1 MKNIRSAGLREG
13 INVIV
18 CFAAAL
24 LLGISPGHAQTKS
37 PAAGKKAGKRE
48 VARTI
53 SPGTEMKEF
62 TYKRASDT
70 DLKVFVHYPSGW
82 KAADKRPAIVFFF
95 GGGWKNGS
103 PDQFFSQADYLAT
116 RGMITARADYRVQ
129 SRQGVTPDACV
140 EGAKSAGRWRRA
152 HAAELGVD
160 PDRIVAAGGSAGG
173 HTAACTALCEGF
185 EAKGEDLK
193 VSSKPNALVLFNP
206 ALDLAA
212 LNVVSQWPAGKDIIP
227 QIDPAQHITK
237 GLVPTVLF
245 FGTAD
250 RMIEHARQFAGRS
263 MPLGNRV
270 ELYSAADM
278 PHGFFN
284 RSPWTEITARKADE
298 FLASIGYLT
307 GEPTLKLP
315 EGATEALKRE
325 K

>member
-1 MKNIRSAGLREG
+1 MKSTVLTIALCSFIAPPL
-13 INVIV
+13 
-18 CFAAAL
+18 FA
-24 LLGISPGHAQTKS
+24 QDK
-37 PAAGKKAGKRE
+37 PAAPQKKAAKRE
-48 VARTI
+48 TPREP
-53 SPGTEMKEF
+53 SPGTTLKEF
-62 TYKRASDT
+62 TYKHASDT
-70 DLKVFVHYPSGW
+70 DLKIIVHYPAGW
-82 KAADKRPAIVFFF
+82 KAGDKRPAIVFFF
-95 GGGWKNGS
+95 GGGWKNGQ
-103 PDQFFSQADYLAT
+103 PAQFFSQADYLAT
-116 RGMITARADYRVQ
+116 RGMVTARADYRVQ

-140 EGAKSAGRWRRA
+140 EDAKSAVRWMRA
-152 HAAELGVD
+152 HSAELGVD
-160 PDRIVAAGGSAGG
+160 PDRIVASGGSAGG
-173 HTAACTALCEGF
+173 HTAACTAMCEGF

-212 LNVVSQWPAGKDIIP
+212 LNVVSQWQAGKDIIP
-227 QIDPAQHITK
+227 RIDPAQHITK

-250 RMIEHARQFAGRS
+250 RMIEHARQFAARS
-263 MPLGNRV
+263 TPLGNRV

-284 RSPWTEITARKADE
+284 RPPWTEITARKADE

-315 EGATEALKRE
+315 EGSSEALKRE